1 MTKNFP
7 SGYAKFSKYS
17 TILLVGST
25 LIFQGISLPNAFS
38 TTAAIQLDNCIAAI
52 NDSSITRSTLPR
64 ILSYSSPTWGVPA
77 DRVSYSTAADIENA
91 INSETLTVWVASGSG
106 DFGAAQDSNK
116 MDLFCGD
123 SNNNTVPTLDA
134 KAGQRD
140 IFFGGNGNDE
150 VGQMWESAFYG
161 GPGDDRVQNT
171 FSENA
176 RFYGGPGIDSMNVGG
191 IGVPGS
197 GTGDLSTWYQDS
209 AFSLSSASQSVHMN
223 TEITTVTSS
232 IIGERTLSYAILP
245 AVPTGLTF
253 NALTGQL
260 SGTPTSVQSATAYTF
275 IGTSVNGA
283 GSSAIQT
290 FTLTVTVAAPAFT
303 ISSSSES
310 KTVNTAISGYTITS
324 TGGAIASYAI
334 SPAAPAGLTFN
345 TTTGLLSGT
354 PTSVAP
360 ATAYTITATNT
371 ASSTTQTFTLTV
383 SAIPVVATNSAV
395 EAAAQVEAA
404 RKAREQQELIE
415 ILALI
420 PKIGELTLSLGETT
434 RSLYS
439 TKCVK
444 GKTIKFVKKG
454 SKCPKGFVRKK

>member
-1 MTKNFP
+1 MPIKFP
-7 SGYAKFSKYS
+7 SGSAKFSKRS
-17 TILLVGST
+17 AFLLLGAT
-25 LIFQGISLPNAFS
+25 LIFQSIGLPNAFS

-64 ILSYSSPTWGVPA
+64 ILSYSSPTWGVAA

-91 INSETLTVWVASGSG
+91 IVSGILTVWVASGSG

-123 SNNNTVPTLDA
+123 SNNNRVPTLDA

-140 IFFGGNGNDE
+140 IFFGGSGNDE
-150 VGQMWESAFYG
+150 VDQMWESAFYG
-161 GPGDDRVQNT
+161 GPGNDQVQNT
-171 FSENA
+171 FSENG
-176 RFYGGPGIDSMNVGG
+176 RFYGGPGTDSMNVGG
-191 IGVPGS
+191 IGESGF
-197 GTGDLSTWYQDS
+197 GTGNLPTWYQDS
-209 AFSLSSASQSVHMN
+209 AFSLSSASQSVALN
-223 TEITTVTSS
+223 TEITTVTSAK
-232 IIGERTLSYAILP
+232 IGDERNLSYAISP
-245 AVPTGLTF
+245 AAPTGLTF
-253 NALTGQL
+253 NTSTGQL
-260 SGTPTSVQSATAYTF
+260 SGTPTGVQSATTYTF

-303 ISSSSES
+303 LSSSSETR
-310 KTVNTAISGYTITS
+310 TVNTAATGFTINS
-324 TGGAIASYAI
+324 TGGIIASFAI
-334 SPAAPAGLTFN
+334 SATPTGMSFN
-345 TTTGLLSGT
+345 TTTGALTGT

-360 ATAYTITATNT
+360 VTTYTITATNAT
-371 ASSTTQTFTLTV
+371 SSTTQTFTLTV
-383 SAIPVVATNSAV
+383 TAVPVVADNSAAV
-395 EAAAQVEAA
+395 AAAQAEAA

-434 RSLYS
+434 KALYS

-444 GKTIKFVKKG
+444 GKNAKYVKKG
-454 SKCPKGFVRKK
+454 SKCPKGYVKKK

>member
-1 MTKNFP
+1 
-7 SGYAKFSKYS
+7 
-17 TILLVGST
+17 
-25 LIFQGISLPNAFS
+25 
-38 TTAAIQLDNCIAAI
+38 
-52 NDSSITRSTLPR
+52 
-64 ILSYSSPTWGVPA
+64 
-77 DRVSYSTAADIENA
+77 
-91 INSETLTVWVASGSG
+91 
-106 DFGAAQDSNK
+106 
-116 MDLFCGD
+116 
-123 SNNNTVPTLDA
+123 
-134 KAGQRD
+134 
-140 IFFGGNGNDE
+140 
-150 VGQMWESAFYG
+150 
-161 GPGDDRVQNT
+161 
-171 FSENA
+171 
-176 RFYGGPGIDSMNVGG
+176 
-191 IGVPGS
+191 
-197 GTGDLSTWYQDS
+197 
-209 AFSLSSASQSVHMN
+209 MN

-444 GKTIKFVKKG
+444 GKTTKFVKKG
-454 SKCPKGFVRKK
+454 AKCPKGYVKK